1 MIVDGKNAVFGRM
14 ATHIAKKALLGEKID
29 IINCEKILISGKTE
43 VVLAKYLRLK
53 KMGTPKKGP
62 FYSVNPEKFVK
73 RLLRG
78 MLPYKQAKGR
88 EAFERIKC
96 YKGIPKEFEGK
107 DFEKYGQSELRVNSV
122 TIDEICQFIG
132 GNK

>member
-1 MIVDGKNAVFGRM
+1 MIIDGENAVFGRLG
-14 ATHIAKKALLGEKID
+14 TVVAKKALLGEAID
-29 IINCEKILISGKTE
+29 IINCEKILISGKAE
-43 VVLAKYLRLK
+43 VVFAKYMRLK
-53 KMGTPKKGP
+53 KIGVPQKGP

-96 YKGIPKEFEGK
+96 YKGVPAKFEGK
-107 DFEKYGQSELRVNSV
+107 PAEKVAQSELRVNAV
-122 TIDEICQFIG
+122 KIEEICKYIG